1 LCESLEVKFP
11 ITHFIYFTKIVNK
24 KIYRISIATFLVL
37 AVAAAL
43 IFSSPLPES
52 FNLWGGA
59 DTSPPEGVTFVNED
73 TTADGEFT
81 MAVYAESE
89 DGNVELD
96 IEEGTVGLTEKG
108 RQLVYIEIHEMEDP
122 PDPPEESEV
131 IGLVY
136 YPEPN
141 GTAFDPPITLI
152 SHYDPDE
159 LPEGVS
165 GGNLSLAVWNEDTGT
180 WRILE
185 TTADPETS
193 TLTSK
198 VSHFTP
204 FMIYTVM

>member
-1 LCESLEVKFP
+1 
-11 ITHFIYFTKIVNK
+11 VNN

-52 FNLWGGA
+52 FDLWGGA
-59 DTSPPEGVTFVNED
+59 DTSPPEGVTLVHGA
-73 TTADGEFT
+73 TTPDGKFT
-81 MAVYAESE
+81 MSVYTESE
-89 DGNVELD
+89 DGNIELD
-96 IEEGTVGLTEKG
+96 IEWGTIGLTEKG

-122 PDPPEESEV
+122 PDPPAESEV
-131 IGLVY
+131 IGSVY

-141 GTAFDPPITLI
+141 GAAFDPPITLTF
-152 SHYDPDE
+152 HYDPDE

-165 GGNLSLAVWNEDTGT
+165 EGNLTLAVWDEDSST
-180 WRILE
+180 WLMLE
-185 TTADPETS
+185 TTVDPETN

-204 FMIYTVM
+204 FAILTPPHPAAS